1 MDPRTVFA
9 VAVADRWTRS
19 YMSAAATTPVLLQT
33 ISNEKK
39 KKEKLIICSGQ
50 WSGPRKRE
58 REREGETS
66 RGVMDRWCGGQS
78 LTGQS
83 HRIAS
88 HAWTWSRLARAA
100 CHIVPPNTEYTPTAA
115 RRRRQWQC
123 QRRPRSVACHAT
135 PRHAEMQMQPSDQYS
150 PSPVPSCIK
159 KTKKK
164 FKMRWN
170 VGCV

>member
-1 MDPRTVFA
+1 M
-9 VAVADRWTRS
+9 ADRWTRS

-39 KKEKLIICSGQ
+39 RKKNWSYAVVSGVALE
-50 WSGPRKRE
+50 RE

-66 RGVMDRWCGGQS
+66 RGLMDRWCGGQS

-159 KTKKK
+159 KQKRNL
-164 FKMRWN
+164 RWD
-170 VGCV
+170 GT

>member
-1 MDPRTVFA
+1 
-9 VAVADRWTRS
+9 
-19 YMSAAATTPVLLQT
+19 MSAAATTPVLLQTISGVLLQT

-50 WSGPRKRE
+50 WSGP

-123 QRRPRSVACHAT
+123 QRRPRLYRLRAM
-135 PRHAEMQMQPSDQYS
+135 PRHAMQKCRCSHRTSTLPPQ
-150 PSPVPSCIK
+150 SPVA
-159 KTKKK
+159 
-164 FKMRWN
+164 
-170 VGCV
+170 